1 MNNTVSAFEGIVL
14 GFVQGLTEFLPV
26 SSSGHL
32 VLVRD
37 YFAIGQVPLLFDVLL
52 HVATLFVIIY
62 HYRVLVLRLVMAAY
76 RFVTKRRRP
85 EDADDLRLVAV
96 VLGATI
102 LTVAVALAIRIGGLD
117 NESRRSVSVSMLLT
131 AVLLTTTAWVG
142 KVVRP
147 TGTYTWLQMLVTG
160 IAQGFGTLAGIS
172 RSGITL
178 TASLWSGMQR
188 EKAGE
193 YTFILS
199 IPAVLGA
206 LVLTLADDQASHISV
221 GFLPTALGC
230 AAAFLT
236 GLVALRLLLW
246 MVKHARLWYFSFY
259 LAALG
264 LFGLFVKV

>member
-1 MNNTVSAFEGIVL
+1 MSSSVSVFDGIVL
-14 GFVQGLTEFLPV
+14 GLVQGLTEFLPV

-37 YFAIGQVPLLFDVLL
+37 YFAIGHVPLLFDVLL
-52 HVATLFVIIY
+52 HVATLCVIVY
-62 HYRVLVLRLVMAAY
+62 HYRVMVLRLLMAAF
-76 RFVTKRRRP
+76 RFVGKRSRP
-85 EDADDLRLVAV
+85 GDAEDVRLIAV

-102 LTVAVALAIRIGGLD
+102 LTVAVALTIRIGGLD
-117 NESRRSVSVSMLLT
+117 NESRRSVSLSMLIT
-131 AVLLTTTAWVG
+131 AFLLATTAWAG

-147 TGTYTWLQMLVTG
+147 TETYTWLQMLVTG

-178 TASLWSGMQR
+178 TASLWSGMKR
-188 EKAGE
+188 ERAGE

-206 LVLTLADDQASHISV
+206 LVLTLADDRVPQVSV
-221 GFLPTALGC
+221 GFLPTFLGC
-230 AAAFLT
+230 VAAFLT
-236 GLVALRLLLW
+236 GLLALQLLLW
-246 MVKHARLWYFSFY
+246 MVKNARLWYFSFY

>member
-1 MNNTVSAFEGIVL
+1 MNSSVSVFEGIVL
-14 GFVQGLTEFLPV
+14 GLVQGLTEFLPV

-52 HVATLFVIIY
+52 HVATLFVIVY
-62 HYRVLVLRLVMAAY
+62 YYRVLVLRLLMAAF
-76 RFVTKRRRP
+76 RFVGRRSRP
-85 EDADDLRLVAV
+85 EDADDLRLIAI

-102 LTVAVALAIRIGGLD
+102 LTVAVALSIRIAGLD
-117 NESRRSVSVSMLLT
+117 SESRQSVSLLMLLT
-131 AVLLTTTAWVG
+131 AALLATTAWAG
-142 KVVRP
+142 KVVRT

-188 EKAGE
+188 ERAGE

-206 LVLTLADDQASHISV
+206 LVLTLADDQVAHISV
-221 GFLPTALGC
+221 GFLPTVFGC
-230 AAAFLT
+230 VAAFLT
-236 GLVALRLLLW
+236 GLFALRLLLW
-246 MVKHARLWYFSFY
+246 MVKNARLWYFSFY

>member
-1 MNNTVSAFEGIVL
+1 MNSSVSIFEGIVL
-14 GFVQGLTEFLPV
+14 GVVQGVTEFLPV

-32 VLVRD
+32 VLARD

-62 HYRVLVLRLVMAAY
+62 HYRSLVLRLLMTAF
-76 RFVTKRRRP
+76 RFVGRRSRQ
-85 EDADDLRLVAV
+85 EDADDLRLIAV

-102 LTVAVALAIRIGGLD
+102 LTVIVALALRVGGLD
-117 NESRRSVSVSMLLT
+117 GESRRSVSLAMLIT
-131 AVLLTTTAWVG
+131 AVLLATTALAG
-142 KVVRP
+142 KIIRP

-188 EKAGE
+188 ERAGE

-206 LVLTLADDQASHISV
+206 LVLTIADEQASYVSV
-221 GFLPTALGC
+221 GFLPTFFGC
-230 AAAFLT
+230 VAAFLT
-236 GLVALRLLLW
+236 GLLALRVLLW
-246 MVKHARLWYFSFY
+246 MVRNARLWYFSLY
-259 LAALG
+259 LIALG
-264 LFGLFVKV
+264 LFGLFAKV